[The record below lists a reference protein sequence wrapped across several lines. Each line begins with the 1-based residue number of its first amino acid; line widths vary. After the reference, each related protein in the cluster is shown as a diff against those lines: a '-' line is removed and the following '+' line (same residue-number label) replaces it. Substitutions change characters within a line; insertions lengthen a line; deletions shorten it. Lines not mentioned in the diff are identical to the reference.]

1 MTFSTII
8 SLLALLFAL
17 FALAGCV
24 VVQRLHVADHA
35 QSCSRISAVEKPQ
48 HSTASLL
55 AASVEL
61 RESCER
67 AEAILDRINKRDA
80 VRASRERRSDG
91 TFSVTST
98 SSPAEIKQE
107 LRRRA
112 GIVPGRPAPHAS

>member
-1 MTFSTII
+1 MTFSAII
-8 SLLALLFAL
+8 SLLALLVAL

-24 VVQRLHVADHA
+24 LVQKLHVADHA

-67 AEAILDRINKRDA
+67 AESILDRINKRDA

-91 TFSVTST
+91 TFSETSI
-98 SSPAEIKQE
+98 SNPAELKQR
-107 LRRRA
+107 LRIRA
-112 GIVPGRPAPHAS
+112 GLVAGQPAPHS